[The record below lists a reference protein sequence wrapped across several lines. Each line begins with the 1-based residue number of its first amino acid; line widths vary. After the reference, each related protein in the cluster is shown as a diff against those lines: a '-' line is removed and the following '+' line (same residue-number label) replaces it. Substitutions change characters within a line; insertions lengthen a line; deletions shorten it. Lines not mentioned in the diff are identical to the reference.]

1 MHYNQYKAVCYLSNK
16 YLKSD
21 VLYQYIFYGGVLWY
35 MVIVIFY
42 LLNFERT
49 WWGYSRNAS
58 CALHILS
65 TFLLWTNFVTM
76 VWCCGCLLWYI
87 SNGNI
92 YRAFCRWWV
101 RVRIMVF
108 NDTFK
113 NISVL
118 FWRSVLLVEETGVPE
133 ENTDLWQITGTLYH
147 IMLFRVLPAMNGIRT
162 HNVSGDRH
170 WLHR

>member
-1 MHYNQYKAVCYLSNK
+1 MTRFLNILIRFAQNSKGKISQLPYTTVHHHRK
-16 YLKSD
+16 YTDIKHH
-21 VLYQYIFYGGVLWY
+21 
-35 MVIVIFY
+35 
-42 LLNFERT
+42 
-49 WWGYSRNAS
+49 S

-118 FWRSVLLVEETGVPE
+118 FWRSVLLDWHIYIIYIYNHSTPLTWSHCGCDRMVVGF
-133 ENTDLWQITGTLYH
+133 ITTYAISAYH
-147 IMLFRVLPAMNGIRT
+147 
-162 HNVSGDRH
+162 H
-170 WLHR
+170 